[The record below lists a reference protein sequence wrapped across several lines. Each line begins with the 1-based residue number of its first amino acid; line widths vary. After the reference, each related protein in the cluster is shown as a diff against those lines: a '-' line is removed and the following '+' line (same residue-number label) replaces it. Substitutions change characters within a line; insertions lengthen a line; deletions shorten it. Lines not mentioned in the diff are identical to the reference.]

1 MTDVRHYHAP
11 DGGEISI
18 ENGQPEMADGLE
30 TATYLSLFGGNE
42 RDSGSDADVAL
53 MWWGSIGEPVERQYR
68 SELQNL
74 LRALPAVPFNLKRIE
89 DAAVNDLAWMT
100 STGLAK
106 SVNVT
111 ARIPALNTVQI
122 DIAIKI
128 DGQVI
133 NFTFT
138 SAWQKQ

>member
-1 MTDVRHYHAP
+1 VDARLYHQS
-11 DGGEISI
+11 DGGEINVT
-18 ENGQPEMADGLE
+18 NGDVELSDGLE
-30 TATYLSLFGGNE
+30 TAAYLSLFGGNE
-42 RDSGSDADVAL
+42 RDSGSDADVAF
-53 MWWGSIGEPVERQYR
+53 MWWGSIGEPIERQYR

-100 STGLAK
+100 TSLAK
-106 SVNVT
+106 SVNVI

-122 DIAIKI
+122 SVAINL

-138 SAWQKQ
+138 SGWQKQ